1 MRDIELK
8 KNGRVVGSVMVDL
21 VNVRIKTH
29 IYNHKYSKGQ
39 RKQVQEMFDMR
50 LAKQWPEGFVL
61 LSVVREENAKP
72 AGVCDTYVLI
82 REDDFV
88 SDIHLDR
95 IVLEN
100 GIPALVF

>member
-1 MRDIELK
+1 
-8 KNGRVVGSVMVDL
+8 MVDL
-21 VNVRIKTH
+21 VNIRIKTH
-29 IYNHKYSKGQ
+29 IYNNKYSKGQ
-39 RKQVQEMFDMR
+39 RKQVQEMFDR
-50 LAKQWPEGFVL
+50 KLSSNWPEGFVL

-88 SDIHLDR
+88 SDIHLEKV
-95 IVLEN
+95 ILET